1 MIARLHFG
9 VLFDVFSF
17 GTFIGVGLRGWVV
30 GLGGHG
36 LNLLIK
42 IICDLNLKSY

>member
-1 MIARLHFG
+1 MNAGWDFG
-9 VLFDVFSF
+9 VLFDVFSL
-17 GTFIGVGLRGWVV
+17 GTFIGVGLWGWVG

-42 IICDLNLKSY
+42 II